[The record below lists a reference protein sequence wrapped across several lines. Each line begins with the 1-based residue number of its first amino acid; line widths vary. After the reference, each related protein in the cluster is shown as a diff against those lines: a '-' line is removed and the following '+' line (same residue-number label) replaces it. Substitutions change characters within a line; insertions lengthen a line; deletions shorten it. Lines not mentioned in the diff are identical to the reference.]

1 MRKDWPQVRI
11 SDVQVGNKDRQ
22 NILVGEALE
31 VAAKV
36 HLGAVDP
43 KHVRVEAYHGES
55 DNGTIRNPTV
65 TVLNET
71 NRADNNGSYIYQGA
85 IPATES
91 GAYGFSVR
99 VVPTHP
105 QLMQTHELRLI
116 TWS

>member
-1 MRKDWPQVRI
+1 M
-11 SDVQVGNKDRQ
+11 
-22 NILVGEALE
+22 
-31 VAAKV
+31 
-36 HLGAVDP
+36 
-43 KHVRVEAYHGES
+43 RVEAYHGES
-55 DNGTIRNPTV
+55 DNGDHSQSYRNRSQR
-65 TVLNET
+65 N